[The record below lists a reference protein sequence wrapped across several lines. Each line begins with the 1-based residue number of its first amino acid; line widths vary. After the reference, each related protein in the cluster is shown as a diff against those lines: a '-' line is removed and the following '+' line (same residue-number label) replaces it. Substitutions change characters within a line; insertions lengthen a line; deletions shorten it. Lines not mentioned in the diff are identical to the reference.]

1 MKNYRI
7 LNTKSAVLDKYQ
19 LEKYL
24 EKLASDHVLKEK
36 SDRNTYPIPRM
47 QENFAIITEVYNLL
61 NEHIKLKIPIHPAG
75 EWLLDNYYVIE
86 ETVKS
91 IEKELTLK
99 KYTNFL
105 GIANGV
111 NYGFAR
117 IYVLATEI
125 VSYTDSNITRDLL
138 TELLKSYQEKKKLN
152 MEEIWNIGIF
162 LQIALV
168 ENIRNICER
177 IYSAEL
183 QKYKVES
190 IIERLVEN
198 KQKEELRFNKLSE
211 YKTKVKEYGEMKYPF
226 IEYMSYKL
234 KSYGK
239 KAYPFLSI
247 LEEQVSKMGIEV
259 SEVIK
264 KEHFDVAVK
273 KVSMGNSITSI
284 KAIQRINFIDIFEE
298 INQVD
303 EILKQDPANVYD
315 KMDYKTK
322 IYYRNAIKEL
332 SKKTKISE
340 IYIAKKCLELA
351 QGKEEKKAHIGYYL
365 IDKGN
370 TELLEALQGKRVK
383 RCSNNK
389 KISIYIIT
397 KIIVSLVIAILLG
410 SYIYRQTNTL
420 WSFILTILLTYIPIE
435 TIFIQIVQYISN
447 KLVKPKLIPKLDFQN
462 GIPKESATFVVIPTI
477 ITKKEKI
484 DEMMKKLE
492 VYYIAN
498 KSENLYFALL
508 GDVSASSKEEEDF
521 DEEISSYGLEV
532 VKKLNGKYSND
543 RATTEIYSN
552 NEFTAKSSQSSFDN
566 KQINKKNNSYEVDNQ
581 LNKKNL
587 NFPKFHFLYRKR
599 IWNEKEE
606 CYLGWERKR
615 GLLNQFNEYI
625 LKNSKDEFRVNT
637 IDLDKI
643 PKIKYVIT
651 LDADTELVLN
661 TGLELV
667 GAMSH
672 ILNKPEIVD
681 GAVRNGYGIIQPR
694 VGIGLVSAS
703 KSNFT
708 KIYSS
713 SPGTDSYTNA
723 ISDVYQDNFEEG
735 IYTGKGIY
743 DLEVFSEVLK
753 NEIPDNTVLSH
764 DLLEGSYLKCG
775 LASDIML
782 MDGFPTSYMAYKT
795 RTSRWTRGDWQ
806 ILGWLFG
813 KIKDKNGSKKKNPLN
828 LVSKYKIINNLV
840 KSTFEIFALF
850 AIIFL
855 LVLDYSKN
863 ISIWPVMTTIIASVL
878 IASII
883 ELVNKIVY
891 KKDGEVYQRTF
902 YKSISGTKA
911 SIIRGVLELGLIPDK
926 AYTSLKAISKTLY
939 RMYRTKKHLLEWT
952 TAEEAEKNSK
962 TDLISYNKNMW
973 FSLACG
979 IGLIVFTIFIF
990 GKGAGSLTGPPQEVI
1005 RLFFENGSIL
1015 LLSLGILWAITPS
1028 VMNFISKKQTEEM
1041 AIDYLTKEEKN
1052 YLLEVGRRTWSY
1064 FKENITEKS
1073 NYLPPDNYQEERKEQ
1088 VVYRTSPTNIG
1099 LGLLAVTASYDMGYE
1114 SLEDTLNLLSK
1125 MLDTISKMQKWN
1137 GHLYN
1142 WYDIKTLN
1150 PLTPKYVSTVD
1161 SGNFIGYLYTLK
1173 QFLEDTKN
1181 KISNADLQFLREKT
1195 KLNLYSV
1202 QESKI
1207 TTMLDIIDNLITNTD
1222 FSHLY
1227 CKESRIFSIGFNVE
1241 EGALTQSYY
1250 DLLASEARQASLI
1263 AIAKKDVSPKH
1274 WYTLSRTL
1282 TTLNRYKGLIS
1293 WSGTMFEYLMPNINI
1308 PKYPGSIIS
1317 ESSEFAIMSQQE
1329 YTKELNIPWGISEAA
1344 FNLRDLNN
1352 NYQYKAFGIPWLGL
1366 KRGLADEMVVSS
1378 YGTIMAINDAP
1389 VDTIENIKR
1398 LEKEGMYGKYGF
1410 YESIDYTLS
1419 RLRKGEKSAVIKT
1432 YMAHHQ
1438 GLILLSLDNLFNRNI
1453 LQKRFMDNPEIEAV
1467 EILLEERMPENV
1479 IITKEQKEK
1488 VEKVK
1493 NIDYETYAVRE
1504 FNKPFDKLKNINLI
1518 SSEDYSILMNQKG
1531 NGYSKY
1537 KDIVVNR
1544 FKKTDDVEQG
1554 IFFFFKNI
1562 KTKRIWTS
1570 GQMNYLA
1577 PADKYTVCFSPE
1589 MIKFIR
1595 QDGGIETITKVF
1607 IVPNSPVEIRRIEL
1621 KNLGNIEETIEVSSF
1636 LEPILSSLEQDYS
1649 HKAFNN
1655 LFLTFEFLGDTGTI
1669 LVKRKQR
1676 DNKKDDVYL
1685 AVNLYTA
1692 SDTVGELEY
1701 ELDKEK
1707 FVGRQN
1713 VELPLAIKES
1723 IPLGSKPKISL
1734 DPIIAMRR
1742 TINIKPSEKVI
1753 FNYVMAVSYNREE
1766 AIKLVLENLN
1776 DEKIIQNM
1784 NLAKAKTEA
1793 ESMYLGVR
1801 AKEIEVYQKMLKYL
1815 MYQNPL
1821 KLLMYKEK
1829 IPEEAP
1835 TAELWK
1841 YGISGDLPI
1850 LLIKI
1855 KDITDMEVVRE
1866 AIKAFEYFKVK
1877 NVKIDLVILNDEK
1890 KTYENYLQ
1898 EEIQNAILDRNLGYM
1913 QNISGGIYIIQGN
1926 IDKKSRRILEYRA
1939 NLLINA
1945 GLGSIARQLKD
1956 FEEEYLDNLK
1966 EIPSDTISINFEEEK
1981 QRTPLNANELKY
1993 CNEYGG
1999 FSKDGTEYHIR
2010 VNKEEK
2016 LPTVWSNIM
2025 ANENFGT
2032 VVTEGMGGY
2041 TWYKNS
2047 RLRKTYSLE

>member
-1 MKNYRI
+1 MKNYRV
-7 LNTKSAVLDKYQ
+7 LNTKSVVLDKEQ

-24 EKLASDHVLKEK
+24 EMLASDHVLKEK

-105 GIANGV
+105 GIANGI

-162 LQIALV
+162 LQIALI

-198 KQKEELRFNKLSE
+198 KQKEELRFNKLGE

-226 IEYMSYKL
+226 IEYMSFRL

-239 KAYPFLSI
+239 KAYPFLNI
-247 LEEQVSKMGIEV
+247 LEEQVNKMGIEV

-264 KEHFDVAVK
+264 KEHFDIAVK

-351 QGKEEKKAHIGYYL
+351 QGKDGKKAHIGYYL

-370 TELLEALQGKRVK
+370 TELLELLQGKRVK

-397 KIIVSLVIAILLG
+397 KIIVSLVIAILFGL
-410 SYIYRQTNTL
+410 YIYRQTNTL

-447 KLVKPKLIPKLDFQN
+447 KLVKPKLVPKLDFQN

-521 DEEISSYGLEV
+521 DEEISNYGLEHA
-532 VKKLNGKYSND
+532 KKLNEKYPS
-543 RATTEIYSN
+543 TE
-552 NEFTAKSSQSSFDN
+552 
-566 KQINKKNNSYEVDNQ
+566 
-581 LNKKNL
+581 
-587 NFPKFHFLYRKR
+587 FPKFHFLYRKR

-661 TGLELV
+661 TALELV

-840 KSTFEIFALF
+840 KSTFEIFALL

-863 ISIWPVMTTIIASVL
+863 ISIWPVMTTIVVSIL

-902 YKSISGTKA
+902 YKTISGTKA

-926 AYTSLKAISKTLY
+926 AYTSLKAIAKTLY
-939 RMYRTKKHLLEWT
+939 RMYRSKKHLLEWT

-962 TDLISYNKNMW
+962 TDLISYNKSMW
-973 FSLACG
+973 FNLVCG
-979 IGLIVFTIFIF
+979 IGLIVFTII
-990 GKGAGSLTGPPQEVI
+990 K
-1005 RLFFENGSIL
+1005 LFFKNGSIL
-1015 LLSLGILWAITPS
+1015 LLGLGILWVITPS
-1028 VMNFISKKQTEEM
+1028 VMKIISKKQTEEM
-1041 AIDYLTKEEKN
+1041 AIDYLTKEEKE
-1052 YLLEVGRRTWSY
+1052 YLLDVGRKTWSY

-1073 NYLPPDNYQEERKEQ
+1073 NYLPPDNYQEDRKEQ

-1173 QFLEDTKN
+1173 QFLEDIINNIKVNRHIKN
-1181 KISNADLQFLREKT
+1181 NSVKSIKLDQNVNEEKISQ
-1195 KLNLYSV
+1195 
-1202 QESKI
+1202 I

-1241 EGALTQSYY
+1241 EGALTKSYY

-1263 AIAKKDVSPKH
+1263 AIAKKDVSLKH

-1329 YTKELNIPWGISEAA
+1329 YAKELNIPWGISEAA

-1410 YESIDYTLS
+1410 YESIDYTLN
-1419 RLRKGEKSAVIKT
+1419 RLRKGEKSAVVKT

-1438 GLILLSLDNLFNRNI
+1438 GLILLSLDNLFNKNI
-1453 LQKRFMDNPEIEAV
+1453 LQTRFMNNPEIEAV

-1518 SSEDYSILMNQKG
+1518 SSEDYSILMDQKG

-1589 MIKFIR
+1589 TTKFIR

-1655 LFLTFEFLGDTGTI
+1655 LFLTFEFLEDTGTI
-1669 LVKRKQR
+1669 LVKRKKR

-1776 DEKIIQNM
+1776 DEKIIQNI

-1855 KDITDMEVVRE
+1855 KDITDIGIVRE
-1866 AIKAFEYFKVK
+1866 ALKAFEYFKVK

-1945 GLGSIARQLKD
+1945 GLGSIGRQLKD

-1966 EIPSDTISINFEEEK
+1966 EIPSDTASRNFEEEK
-1981 QRTPLNANELKY
+1981 QRTPLDANELKY

-2041 TWYKNS
+2041 VWYKNS
-2047 RLRKTYSLE
+2047 RLRKTYCLEQ

>member
-1 MKNYRI
+1 MKNYRV
-7 LNTKSAVLDKYQ
+7 LNTKSVVLDKEQ

-24 EKLASDHVLKEK
+24 EMLASDHVLKEK

-105 GIANGV
+105 GIANGI

-162 LQIALV
+162 LQIALI

-198 KQKEELRFNKLSE
+198 KQKEELRFNKLGE

-226 IEYMSYKL
+226 IEYMSFRL

-239 KAYPFLSI
+239 KAYPFLNI
-247 LEEQVSKMGIEV
+247 LEEQVNKMGIEV

-264 KEHFDVAVK
+264 KEHFDIAVK

-351 QGKEEKKAHIGYYL
+351 QGKDGKKAHIGYYL

-370 TELLEALQGKRVK
+370 TELLELLQGKRVK

-397 KIIVSLVIAILLG
+397 KIIVSLVIAILFGL
-410 SYIYRQTNTL
+410 YIYRQTNTL

-447 KLVKPKLIPKLDFQN
+447 KLVKPKLVPKLDFQN

-521 DEEISSYGLEV
+521 DEEISNYGLEHA
-532 VKKLNGKYSND
+532 KKLNEKYPS
-543 RATTEIYSN
+543 TE
-552 NEFTAKSSQSSFDN
+552 
-566 KQINKKNNSYEVDNQ
+566 
-581 LNKKNL
+581 
-587 NFPKFHFLYRKR
+587 FPKFHFLYRKR

-661 TGLELV
+661 TALELV

-840 KSTFEIFALF
+840 KSTFEIFALL

-863 ISIWPVMTTIIASVL
+863 ISIWPVMTTIVVSIL

-902 YKSISGTKA
+902 YKTISGTKA

-926 AYTSLKAISKTLY
+926 AYTSLKAIAKTLY
-939 RMYRTKKHLLEWT
+939 RMYRSKKHLLEWT

-962 TDLISYNKNMW
+962 TDLISYNKSMW
-973 FSLACG
+973 FNLVCG
-979 IGLIVFTIFIF
+979 IGLIVFTII
-990 GKGAGSLTGPPQEVI
+990 K
-1005 RLFFENGSIL
+1005 LFFKNGSIL
-1015 LLSLGILWAITPS
+1015 LLGLGILWVITPS
-1028 VMNFISKKQTEEM
+1028 VMNIISKKQTEEM
-1041 AIDYLTKEEKN
+1041 AIDYLTKEEKE
-1052 YLLEVGRRTWSY
+1052 YLLDVGRKTWSY

-1073 NYLPPDNYQEERKEQ
+1073 NYLPPDNYQEDRKEQ

-1173 QFLEDTKN
+1173 QFLEDIINNIKVNRHIKN
-1181 KISNADLQFLREKT
+1181 NSVKSIKLDQNVNEEKISQ
-1195 KLNLYSV
+1195 
-1202 QESKI
+1202 I

-1227 CKESRIFSIGFNVE
+1227 CKESRIFSIGLNVE
-1241 EGALTQSYY
+1241 EGALTKSYY

-1263 AIAKKDVSPKH
+1263 AIAKKDVSLKH

-1329 YTKELNIPWGISEAA
+1329 YAKELNIPWGISEAA

-1410 YESIDYTLS
+1410 YESIDYTLN
-1419 RLRKGEKSAVIKT
+1419 RLRKGEKSAVVKT

-1438 GLILLSLDNLFNRNI
+1438 GLILLSLDNLFNKNI
-1453 LQKRFMDNPEIEAV
+1453 LQTRFMNNPEIEAV

-1518 SSEDYSILMNQKG
+1518 SSEDYSILMDQKG

-1589 MIKFIR
+1589 TTKFIR

-1655 LFLTFEFLGDTGTI
+1655 LFLTFEFLEDTGTI
-1669 LVKRKQR
+1669 LVKRKKR

-1776 DEKIIQNM
+1776 DEKIIQNI

-1855 KDITDMEVVRE
+1855 KDITDIGIVRE
-1866 AIKAFEYFKVK
+1866 ALKAFEYFKVK

-1945 GLGSIARQLKD
+1945 GLGSIGRQLKD

-1966 EIPSDTISINFEEEK
+1966 EIPSDTASRNFEEEK
-1981 QRTPLNANELKY
+1981 QRAPLDANELKY

-2010 VNKEEK
+2010 VNKEER

>member
-1 MKNYRI
+1 MKNYRV
-7 LNTKSAVLDKYQ
+7 LNTKSVVLDKEQ

-24 EKLASDHVLKEK
+24 EMLASDHVLKEK

-105 GIANGV
+105 GIANGI

-162 LQIALV
+162 LQIALI

-198 KQKEELRFNKLSE
+198 KQKEELRFNKLGE

-226 IEYMSYKL
+226 IEYMSFRL

-239 KAYPFLSI
+239 KAYPFLNI
-247 LEEQVSKMGIEV
+247 LEEQVNKMGIEV

-264 KEHFDVAVK
+264 KEHFDIAVK

-322 IYYRNAIKEL
+322 IYYRNTIKEL

-351 QGKEEKKAHIGYYL
+351 QGKDGKKAHIGYYL

-370 TELLEALQGKRVK
+370 TELLELLQGKRVK
-383 RCSNNK
+383 RCTNNK

-410 SYIYRQTNTL
+410 LYIYRQTNTL

-447 KLVKPKLIPKLDFQN
+447 KLVKPKLVPKLDFQN

-521 DEEISSYGLEV
+521 DEEISNYGLEHA
-532 VKKLNGKYSND
+532 KKLNEKYPS
-543 RATTEIYSN
+543 TE
-552 NEFTAKSSQSSFDN
+552 
-566 KQINKKNNSYEVDNQ
+566 
-581 LNKKNL
+581 
-587 NFPKFHFLYRKR
+587 FPKFHFLYRKR

-661 TGLELV
+661 TALELV

-840 KSTFEIFALF
+840 KSTFEIFALL

-863 ISIWPVMTTIIASVL
+863 ISIWPVMTTIVVSIL

-902 YKSISGTKA
+902 YKTISGTKA

-926 AYTSLKAISKTLY
+926 AYTSLKAIAKTLY
-939 RMYRTKKHLLEWT
+939 RMYRSKKHLLEWT

-962 TDLISYNKNMW
+962 TDLISYNKSMW
-973 FSLACG
+973 FNLVCG
-979 IGLIVFTIFIF
+979 IGLIVFTII
-990 GKGAGSLTGPPQEVI
+990 K
-1005 RLFFENGSIL
+1005 LFFKNGSIL
-1015 LLSLGILWAITPS
+1015 LLGLGILWVITPS
-1028 VMNFISKKQTEEM
+1028 VMKIISKKQTEEM
-1041 AIDYLTKEEKN
+1041 AIDYLTKEEKE
-1052 YLLEVGRRTWSY
+1052 YLLDVGRKTWSY

-1073 NYLPPDNYQEERKEQ
+1073 NYLPPDNYQEDRKEQ

-1173 QFLEDTKN
+1173 QFLEDIINNIKVNRHIKN
-1181 KISNADLQFLREKT
+1181 NSVKSIKLDQNVNEEKISQ
-1195 KLNLYSV
+1195 
-1202 QESKI
+1202 I

-1241 EGALTQSYY
+1241 EGALTKSYY

-1263 AIAKKDVSPKH
+1263 AIAKKDVSLKH

-1329 YTKELNIPWGISEAA
+1329 YAKELNIPWGISEAA

-1410 YESIDYTLS
+1410 YESIDYTLN
-1419 RLRKGEKSAVIKT
+1419 RLRKGEKSAVVKT

-1438 GLILLSLDNLFNRNI
+1438 GLILLSLDNLFNKNI
-1453 LQKRFMDNPEIEAV
+1453 LQTRFMNNPEIEAV

-1518 SSEDYSILMNQKG
+1518 SSEDYSILMDQKG

-1589 MIKFIR
+1589 TTKFIR

-1655 LFLTFEFLGDTGTI
+1655 LFLTFEFLEDTGTI
-1669 LVKRKQR
+1669 LVKRKKR

-1692 SDTVGELEY
+1692 SDTAGELEY

-1776 DEKIIQNM
+1776 DEKIIQNI

-1855 KDITDMEVVRE
+1855 KDITDIGIVRE
-1866 AIKAFEYFKVK
+1866 ALKAFEYFKVK

-1945 GLGSIARQLKD
+1945 GLGSIGRQLKD

-1966 EIPSDTISINFEEEK
+1966 EIPSDTASRNFEEEK
-1981 QRTPLNANELKY
+1981 QRTPLDANELKY

-2041 TWYKNS
+2041 VWYKNS
-2047 RLRKTYSLE
+2047 RLRKTYCLEQ

>member
-1 MKNYRI
+1 
-7 LNTKSAVLDKYQ
+7 
-19 LEKYL
+19 
-24 EKLASDHVLKEK
+24 
-36 SDRNTYPIPRM
+36 
-47 QENFAIITEVYNLL
+47 
-61 NEHIKLKIPIHPAG
+61 
-75 EWLLDNYYVIE
+75 
-86 ETVKS
+86 
-91 IEKELTLK
+91 
-99 KYTNFL
+99 
-105 GIANGV
+105 
-111 NYGFAR
+111 
-117 IYVLATEI
+117 
-125 VSYTDSNITRDLL
+125 
-138 TELLKSYQEKKKLN
+138 
-152 MEEIWNIGIF
+152 
-162 LQIALV
+162 
-168 ENIRNICER
+168 
-177 IYSAEL
+177 
-183 QKYKVES
+183 
-190 IIERLVEN
+190 
-198 KQKEELRFNKLSE
+198 
-211 YKTKVKEYGEMKYPF
+211 
-226 IEYMSYKL
+226 
-234 KSYGK
+234 
-239 KAYPFLSI
+239 
-247 LEEQVSKMGIEV
+247 
-259 SEVIK
+259 
-264 KEHFDVAVK
+264 
-273 KVSMGNSITSI
+273 MGNSITSI

-351 QGKEEKKAHIGYYL
+351 QGKDGKKAHIGYYL

-370 TELLEALQGKRVK
+370 TELLELLQGKRVK

-397 KIIVSLVIAILLG
+397 KIIVSLVIAILFGL
-410 SYIYRQTNTL
+410 YIYRQTNTL

-447 KLVKPKLIPKLDFQN
+447 KLVKPKLVPKLDFQN

-521 DEEISSYGLEV
+521 DEEISNYGLEQA
-532 VKKLNGKYSND
+532 KRLNEKYPS
-543 RATTEIYSN
+543 TE
-552 NEFTAKSSQSSFDN
+552 
-566 KQINKKNNSYEVDNQ
+566 
-581 LNKKNL
+581 
-587 NFPKFHFLYRKR
+587 FPKFHFLYRKR

-840 KSTFEIFALF
+840 KSTFEIFALL

-863 ISIWPVMTTIIASVL
+863 ISIWPVMTTIVVSIL

-902 YKSISGTKA
+902 YKTISGTKA

-926 AYTSLKAISKTLY
+926 AYTSLKAIAKTLY
-939 RMYRTKKHLLEWT
+939 RMYRSKKHLLEWT

-962 TDLISYNKNMW
+962 TDLISYNKSMW
-973 FSLACG
+973 FNLVCG
-979 IGLIVFTIFIF
+979 IGLIVFTII
-990 GKGAGSLTGPPQEVI
+990 K
-1005 RLFFENGSIL
+1005 LFFKNGSIL
-1015 LLSLGILWAITPS
+1015 LLGLGILWVITPS
-1028 VMNFISKKQTEEM
+1028 VMKIISKKQTEEM
-1041 AIDYLTKEEKN
+1041 AIDYLTKEEKE
-1052 YLLEVGRRTWSY
+1052 YLLDVGRKTWSY

-1073 NYLPPDNYQEERKEQ
+1073 NYLPPDNYQEDRKEQ

-1173 QFLEDTKN
+1173 QFLEDIINNIKVNRHIKN
-1181 KISNADLQFLREKT
+1181 NSVKSIKLDQNVNEEKISQ
-1195 KLNLYSV
+1195 
-1202 QESKI
+1202 I

-1227 CKESRIFSIGFNVE
+1227 CKESRIFSIGLNVE
-1241 EGALTQSYY
+1241 EGALTKSYY

-1263 AIAKKDVSPKH
+1263 AIAKKDVSLKH

-1329 YTKELNIPWGISEAA
+1329 YAKELNIPWGISEAA

-1410 YESIDYTLS
+1410 YESIDYTLN
-1419 RLRKGEKSAVIKT
+1419 RLRKGEKSAVVKT

-1438 GLILLSLDNLFNRNI
+1438 GLILLSLDNLFNKNI
-1453 LQKRFMDNPEIEAV
+1453 LQTRFMNNPEIEAV

-1518 SSEDYSILMNQKG
+1518 SSEDYSILMDQKG

-1589 MIKFIR
+1589 TTKFIR

-1655 LFLTFEFLGDTGTI
+1655 LFLTFEFLEDTGTI
-1669 LVKRKQR
+1669 LVKRKKR

-1776 DEKIIQNM
+1776 DEKIIQNI

-1855 KDITDMEVVRE
+1855 KDITDIGIVRE
-1866 AIKAFEYFKVK
+1866 ALKAFEYFKVK

-1945 GLGSIARQLKD
+1945 GLGSIGRQLKD

-1966 EIPSDTISINFEEEK
+1966 EIPSDTASRNFEEEK
-1981 QRTPLNANELKY
+1981 QRAPLDANELKY

-2010 VNKEEK
+2010 VNKEER

-2047 RLRKTYSLE
+2047 RLRKTYCLEQ

>member
-1 MKNYRI
+1 M
-7 LNTKSAVLDKYQ
+7 
-19 LEKYL
+19 
-24 EKLASDHVLKEK
+24 LASDHVLKEK

-105 GIANGV
+105 GIANGI

-162 LQIALV
+162 LQIALI

-198 KQKEELRFNKLSE
+198 KQKEELRFNKLGE

-226 IEYMSYKL
+226 IEYMSFRL

-239 KAYPFLSI
+239 KAYPFLNI
-247 LEEQVSKMGIEV
+247 LEEQVNKMGIEV

-264 KEHFDVAVK
+264 KEHFDIAVK

-322 IYYRNAIKEL
+322 IYYRNTIKEL

-351 QGKEEKKAHIGYYL
+351 QGKDGKKAHIGYYL

-370 TELLEALQGKRVK
+370 TELLELLQGKRVK
-383 RCSNNK
+383 RCTNNK

-410 SYIYRQTNTL
+410 LYIYRQTNTL

-447 KLVKPKLIPKLDFQN
+447 KLVKPKLVPKLDFQN

-521 DEEISSYGLEV
+521 DEEISNYGLEHA
-532 VKKLNGKYSND
+532 KKLNEKYPS
-543 RATTEIYSN
+543 TE
-552 NEFTAKSSQSSFDN
+552 
-566 KQINKKNNSYEVDNQ
+566 
-581 LNKKNL
+581 
-587 NFPKFHFLYRKR
+587 FPKFHFLYRKR

-661 TGLELV
+661 TALELV

-840 KSTFEIFALF
+840 KSTFEIFALL

-863 ISIWPVMTTIIASVL
+863 ISIWPVMTTIVVSIL

-902 YKSISGTKA
+902 YKTISGTKA

-926 AYTSLKAISKTLY
+926 AYTSLKAIAKTLY
-939 RMYRTKKHLLEWT
+939 RMYRSKKHLLEWT

-962 TDLISYNKNMW
+962 TDLISYNKSMW
-973 FSLACG
+973 FNLVCG
-979 IGLIVFTIFIF
+979 IGLIVFTII
-990 GKGAGSLTGPPQEVI
+990 K
-1005 RLFFENGSIL
+1005 LFFKNGSIL
-1015 LLSLGILWAITPS
+1015 LLGLGILWVITPS
-1028 VMNFISKKQTEEM
+1028 VMKIISKKQTEEM
-1041 AIDYLTKEEKN
+1041 AIDYLTKEEKE
-1052 YLLEVGRRTWSY
+1052 YLLDVGRKTWSY

-1073 NYLPPDNYQEERKEQ
+1073 NYLPPDNYQEDRKEQ

-1173 QFLEDTKN
+1173 QFLEDIINNIKVNRHIKN
-1181 KISNADLQFLREKT
+1181 NSVKSIKLDQNVNEEKISQ
-1195 KLNLYSV
+1195 
-1202 QESKI
+1202 I

-1241 EGALTQSYY
+1241 EGALTKSYY

-1263 AIAKKDVSPKH
+1263 AIAKKDVSLKH

-1329 YTKELNIPWGISEAA
+1329 YAKELNIPWGISEAA

-1410 YESIDYTLS
+1410 YESIDYTLN
-1419 RLRKGEKSAVIKT
+1419 RLRKGEKSAVVKT

-1438 GLILLSLDNLFNRNI
+1438 GLILLSLDNLFNKNI
-1453 LQKRFMDNPEIEAV
+1453 LQTRFMNNPEIEAV

-1518 SSEDYSILMNQKG
+1518 SSEDYSILMDQKG

-1589 MIKFIR
+1589 TTKFIR

-1655 LFLTFEFLGDTGTI
+1655 LFLTFEFLEDTGTI
-1669 LVKRKQR
+1669 LVKRKKR

-1776 DEKIIQNM
+1776 DEKIIQNI

-1855 KDITDMEVVRE
+1855 KDITDIGIVRE
-1866 AIKAFEYFKVK
+1866 ALKAFEYFKVK

-1945 GLGSIARQLKD
+1945 GLGSIGRQLKD

-1966 EIPSDTISINFEEEK
+1966 EIPSDTASRNFEEEK
-1981 QRTPLNANELKY
+1981 QRTPLDANELKY

-2041 TWYKNS
+2041 VWYKNS
-2047 RLRKTYSLE
+2047 RLRKTYCLEQ

>member
-1 MKNYRI
+1 MKNYRV
-7 LNTKSAVLDKYQ
+7 LNTKSVVLDKEQ

-24 EKLASDHVLKEK
+24 EMLASDHVLKEK

-105 GIANGV
+105 GIANGI

-162 LQIALV
+162 LQIALI

-198 KQKEELRFNKLSE
+198 KQKEELRFNKLGE

-226 IEYMSYKL
+226 IEYMSFRL

-239 KAYPFLSI
+239 KAYPFLNI
-247 LEEQVSKMGIEV
+247 LEEQVNKMGIEV

-264 KEHFDVAVK
+264 KEHFDIAVK

-351 QGKEEKKAHIGYYL
+351 QGKDGKKAHIGYYL

-370 TELLEALQGKRVK
+370 TELLELLQGKRVK

-397 KIIVSLVIAILLG
+397 KIIVSLVIAILFGL
-410 SYIYRQTNTL
+410 YIYRQTNTL

-447 KLVKPKLIPKLDFQN
+447 KLVKPKLVPKLDFQN

-521 DEEISSYGLEV
+521 DEEISNYGLEHA
-532 VKKLNGKYSND
+532 KKLNEKYPS
-543 RATTEIYSN
+543 TE
-552 NEFTAKSSQSSFDN
+552 
-566 KQINKKNNSYEVDNQ
+566 
-581 LNKKNL
+581 
-587 NFPKFHFLYRKR
+587 FPKFHFLYRKR

-661 TGLELV
+661 TALELV

-840 KSTFEIFALF
+840 KSTFEIFALL

-863 ISIWPVMTTIIASVL
+863 ISIWPVMTTIVVSIL

-902 YKSISGTKA
+902 YKTISGTKA

-926 AYTSLKAISKTLY
+926 AYTSLKAIAKTLY
-939 RMYRTKKHLLEWT
+939 RMYRSKKHLLEWT

-962 TDLISYNKNMW
+962 TDLISYNKSMW
-973 FSLACG
+973 FNLVCG
-979 IGLIVFTIFIF
+979 IGLIVFTII
-990 GKGAGSLTGPPQEVI
+990 K
-1005 RLFFENGSIL
+1005 LFFKNGSIL
-1015 LLSLGILWAITPS
+1015 LLGLGILWVITPS
-1028 VMNFISKKQTEEM
+1028 VMKIISKKQTEEM
-1041 AIDYLTKEEKN
+1041 AIDYLTKEEKE
-1052 YLLEVGRRTWSY
+1052 YLLDVGRKTWSY

-1073 NYLPPDNYQEERKEQ
+1073 NYLPPDNYQEDRKEQ

-1173 QFLEDTKN
+1173 QFLEDIINNIKVNRHIKN
-1181 KISNADLQFLREKT
+1181 NSVKSIKLDQNVNEEKISQ
-1195 KLNLYSV
+1195 
-1202 QESKI
+1202 I

-1241 EGALTQSYY
+1241 EGALTKSYY

-1263 AIAKKDVSPKH
+1263 AIAKKDVSLKH

-1329 YTKELNIPWGISEAA
+1329 YAKELNIPWGISEAA

-1410 YESIDYTLS
+1410 YESIDYTLN
-1419 RLRKGEKSAVIKT
+1419 RLRKGEKSAVVKT

-1438 GLILLSLDNLFNRNI
+1438 GLILLSLDNLFNKNI
-1453 LQKRFMDNPEIEAV
+1453 LQTRFMNNPEIEAV

-1518 SSEDYSILMNQKG
+1518 SSEDYSILMDQKG

-1589 MIKFIR
+1589 TTKFIR

-1655 LFLTFEFLGDTGTI
+1655 LFLTFEFLEDTGTI
-1669 LVKRKQR
+1669 LVKRKKR

-1776 DEKIIQNM
+1776 DEKIIQNI

-1855 KDITDMEVVRE
+1855 KDITDIGIVRE
-1866 AIKAFEYFKVK
+1866 ALKAFEYFKVK

-1945 GLGSIARQLKD
+1945 GLGSIGRQLKD

-1966 EIPSDTISINFEEEK
+1966 EIPSDTASRNFEEEK
-1981 QRTPLNANELKY
+1981 QRAPLDANELKY

-2010 VNKEEK
+2010 VNKEER

-2047 RLRKTYSLE
+2047 RLRKTYCLEQ

>member
-1 MKNYRI
+1 MKNYKI
-7 LNTKSAVLDKYQ
+7 LNTKSVVLDKYQ
-19 LEKYL
+19 LGKYL

-36 SDRNTYPIPRM
+36 SDKNTYPIPRM
-47 QENFAIITEVYNLL
+47 QENFEIITTVYNLL

-75 EWLLDNYYVIE
+75 EWLLDNFYVIE

-162 LQIALV
+162 LQIALI

-198 KQKEELRFNKLSE
+198 KQKEELKFNKLGD
-211 YKTKVKEYGEMKYPF
+211 YKAKVKEYGEMKYPF

-239 KAYPFLSI
+239 KAYPFLNI
-247 LEEQVSKMGIEV
+247 LEEQVSKMGIDV

-351 QGKEEKKAHIGYYL
+351 QGKEGKRAHIGYYL

-370 TELLEALQGKRVK
+370 TELLEVLQGRKVK

-389 KISIYIIT
+389 KISVYIVT
-397 KIIVSLVIAILLG
+397 KIIVSLVISILLG
-410 SYIYRQTNTL
+410 LYIYRQTHTF
-420 WSFILTILLTYIPIE
+420 WSFILTVFLTYIPIE

-447 KLVKPKLIPKLDFQN
+447 KIVKPKLIPKLDFQN
-462 GIPKESATFVVIPTI
+462 GIPKESATFVIIPTI
-477 ITKKEKI
+477 ITNKEKI

-521 DEEISSYGLEV
+521 DEEIASYGIEIT
-532 VKKLNGKYSND
+532 KKLNEKYPSTD
-543 RATTEIYSN
+543 
-552 NEFTAKSSQSSFDN
+552 
-566 KQINKKNNSYEVDNQ
+566 
-581 LNKKNL
+581 
-587 NFPKFHFLYRKR
+587 FPKFHFLYRKR
-599 IWNEKEE
+599 VWNEKEE

-672 ILNKPEIVD
+672 ILNKPEIEN

-713 SPGTDSYTNA
+713 LPGTDSYTNA

-743 DLEVFSEVLK
+743 DLEVFSKVLK

-962 TDLISYNKNMW
+962 TDLASYNKNMW

-990 GKGAGSLTGPPQEVI
+990 GKGAGSLTGSSQEVI

-1015 LLSLGILWAITPS
+1015 LLSLGILWIITPS

-1041 AIDYLTKEEKN
+1041 AIDYLTKEEKD

-1073 NYLPPDNYQEERKEQ
+1073 NYLPPDNYQEDRKEQ

-1099 LGLLAVTASYDMGYE
+1099 LGLLAVTASYDVGYE

-1125 MLDTISKMQKWN
+1125 MLDTISKIQKWN

-1181 KISNADLQFLREKT
+1181 KISNADLQFLSEKT

-1222 FSHLY
+1222 FIHLY

-1329 YTKELNIPWGISEAA
+1329 YAKELNIPWGISEAA

-1419 RLRKGEKSAVIKT
+1419 RLRKGDKSAVIKT

-1438 GLILLSLDNLFNRNI
+1438 GLILLSLDNLFNKNI
-1453 LQKRFMDNPEIEAV
+1453 LQTRFMNNPEIGAV

-1518 SSEDYSILMNQKG
+1518 SSEDYSILMDQKG

-1589 MIKFIR
+1589 MTKIIR
-1595 QDGGIETITKVF
+1595 QDGGIETVTKVF

-1621 KNLGNIEETIEVSSF
+1621 KNLGNIEETIEVNSF

-1655 LFLTFEFLGDTGTI
+1655 LFLTFEFLEDTGTI

-1753 FNYVMAVSYNREE
+1753 FNYVMAVSNSRED
-1766 AIKLVLENLN
+1766 AIKLVQENLN
-1776 DEKIIQNM
+1776 DEKIIQNT

-1855 KDITDMEVVRE
+1855 KDITDIGVVRE
-1866 AIKAFEYFKVK
+1866 ALKAFEYFKVK

-1945 GLGSIARQLKD
+1945 GLGSIGRQLKD

-1966 EIPSDTISINFEEEK
+1966 EIPSDTASRNFEEEK
-1981 QRTPLNANELKY
+1981 QRAPLDANELKY

-2010 VNKEEK
+2010 VNKEER

-2047 RLRKTYSLE
+2047 RLRKTYCLEQ

>member
-1 MKNYRI
+1 MKNYRV
-7 LNTKSAVLDKYQ
+7 LNTKSVVLDKEQ

-24 EKLASDHVLKEK
+24 EMLASDHVLKEK

-105 GIANGV
+105 GIANGI

-162 LQIALV
+162 LQIALI

-198 KQKEELRFNKLSE
+198 KQKEELRFNKLGE

-226 IEYMSYKL
+226 IEYMSFRL

-239 KAYPFLSI
+239 KAYPFLNI
-247 LEEQVSKMGIEV
+247 LEEQVNKMGIEV

-264 KEHFDVAVK
+264 KEHFDIAVK

-351 QGKEEKKAHIGYYL
+351 QGKDGKKAHIGYYL

-370 TELLEALQGKRVK
+370 TELLELLQGKRVK

-397 KIIVSLVIAILLG
+397 KIIVSLVIAILFGL
-410 SYIYRQTNTL
+410 YIYRQTNTL

-447 KLVKPKLIPKLDFQN
+447 KLVKPKLVPKLDFQN

-521 DEEISSYGLEV
+521 DEEISNYGLEHA
-532 VKKLNGKYSND
+532 KKLNEKYPS
-543 RATTEIYSN
+543 TE
-552 NEFTAKSSQSSFDN
+552 
-566 KQINKKNNSYEVDNQ
+566 
-581 LNKKNL
+581 
-587 NFPKFHFLYRKR
+587 FPKFHFLYRKR

-661 TGLELV
+661 TALELV

-840 KSTFEIFALF
+840 KSTFEIFALL

-863 ISIWPVMTTIIASVL
+863 ISIWPVMTTIVVSIL

-902 YKSISGTKA
+902 YKTISGTKA

-926 AYTSLKAISKTLY
+926 AYTSLKAIAKTLY
-939 RMYRTKKHLLEWT
+939 RMYRSKKHLLEWT

-962 TDLISYNKNMW
+962 TDLISYNKSMW
-973 FSLACG
+973 FNLVCG
-979 IGLIVFTIFIF
+979 IGLIVFTII
-990 GKGAGSLTGPPQEVI
+990 K
-1005 RLFFENGSIL
+1005 LFFKNGSIL
-1015 LLSLGILWAITPS
+1015 LLGLGILWVITPS
-1028 VMNFISKKQTEEM
+1028 VMNIISKKQTEEM
-1041 AIDYLTKEEKN
+1041 AIDYLTKEEKE
-1052 YLLEVGRRTWSY
+1052 YLLDVGRKTWSY

-1073 NYLPPDNYQEERKEQ
+1073 NYLPPDNYQEDRKEQ

-1173 QFLEDTKN
+1173 QFLEDIINNIKVNRHIKN
-1181 KISNADLQFLREKT
+1181 NSVKSIKLDQNVNEEKISQ
-1195 KLNLYSV
+1195 
-1202 QESKI
+1202 I

-1227 CKESRIFSIGFNVE
+1227 CKESRIFSIGLNVE
-1241 EGALTQSYY
+1241 EGALTKSYY

-1263 AIAKKDVSPKH
+1263 AIAKKDVSLKH

-1329 YTKELNIPWGISEAA
+1329 YAKELNIPWGISEAA

-1410 YESIDYTLS
+1410 YESIDYTLN
-1419 RLRKGEKSAVIKT
+1419 RLRKGEKSAVVKT

-1438 GLILLSLDNLFNRNI
+1438 GLILLSLDNLFNKNI
-1453 LQKRFMDNPEIEAV
+1453 LQTRFMNNPEIEAV

-1518 SSEDYSILMNQKG
+1518 SSEDYSILMDQKG

-1589 MIKFIR
+1589 TTKFIR

-1655 LFLTFEFLGDTGTI
+1655 LFLTFEFLEDTGTI
-1669 LVKRKQR
+1669 LVKRKKR

-1776 DEKIIQNM
+1776 DEKIIQNI

-1855 KDITDMEVVRE
+1855 KDITDIGIVRE
-1866 AIKAFEYFKVK
+1866 ALKAFEYFKVK

-1945 GLGSIARQLKD
+1945 GLGSIGRQLKD

-1966 EIPSDTISINFEEEK
+1966 EIPSDTASRNFEEEK
-1981 QRTPLNANELKY
+1981 QRAPLDANELKY

-2010 VNKEEK
+2010 VNKEER

-2047 RLRKTYSLE
+2047 RLRKTYCLEQ

>member
-1 MKNYRI
+1 MKNYRV
-7 LNTKSAVLDKYQ
+7 LNTKSVVLDKEQ

-24 EKLASDHVLKEK
+24 EMLASDHVLKEK

-105 GIANGV
+105 GIANGI

-162 LQIALV
+162 LQIALI

-198 KQKEELRFNKLSE
+198 KQKEELRFNKLGE

-226 IEYMSYKL
+226 IEYMSFRL

-239 KAYPFLSI
+239 KAYPFLNI
-247 LEEQVSKMGIEV
+247 LEEQVNKMGIEV

-264 KEHFDVAVK
+264 KEHFDIAVK

-322 IYYRNAIKEL
+322 IYYRNTIKEL

-351 QGKEEKKAHIGYYL
+351 QGKDGKKAHIGYYL

-370 TELLEALQGKRVK
+370 TELLELLQGKRVK
-383 RCSNNK
+383 RCTNNK

-410 SYIYRQTNTL
+410 LYIYRQTNTL

-447 KLVKPKLIPKLDFQN
+447 KLVKPKLVPKLDFQN

-521 DEEISSYGLEV
+521 DEEISNYGLEHA
-532 VKKLNGKYSND
+532 KKLNEKYPS
-543 RATTEIYSN
+543 TE
-552 NEFTAKSSQSSFDN
+552 
-566 KQINKKNNSYEVDNQ
+566 
-581 LNKKNL
+581 
-587 NFPKFHFLYRKR
+587 FPKFHFLYRKR

-661 TGLELV
+661 TALELV

-840 KSTFEIFALF
+840 KSTFEIFALL

-863 ISIWPVMTTIIASVL
+863 ISIWPVMTTIVVSIL

-902 YKSISGTKA
+902 YKTISGTKA

-926 AYTSLKAISKTLY
+926 AYTSLKAIAKTLY
-939 RMYRTKKHLLEWT
+939 RMYRSKKHLLEWT

-962 TDLISYNKNMW
+962 TDLISYNKSMW
-973 FSLACG
+973 FNLVCG
-979 IGLIVFTIFIF
+979 IGLIVFTII
-990 GKGAGSLTGPPQEVI
+990 K
-1005 RLFFENGSIL
+1005 LFFKNGSIL
-1015 LLSLGILWAITPS
+1015 LLGLGILWVITPS
-1028 VMNFISKKQTEEM
+1028 VMKIISKKQTEEM
-1041 AIDYLTKEEKN
+1041 AIDYLTKEEKE
-1052 YLLEVGRRTWSY
+1052 YLLDVGRKTWSY

-1073 NYLPPDNYQEERKEQ
+1073 NYLPPDNYQEDRKEQ

-1173 QFLEDTKN
+1173 QFLEDIINNIKVNRHIKN
-1181 KISNADLQFLREKT
+1181 NSVKSIKLDQNVNEEKISQ
-1195 KLNLYSV
+1195 
-1202 QESKI
+1202 I

-1241 EGALTQSYY
+1241 EGALTKSYY

-1263 AIAKKDVSPKH
+1263 AIAKKDVSLKH

-1329 YTKELNIPWGISEAA
+1329 YAKELNIPWGISEAA

-1410 YESIDYTLS
+1410 YESIDYTLN
-1419 RLRKGEKSAVIKT
+1419 RLRKGEKSAVVKT

-1438 GLILLSLDNLFNRNI
+1438 GLILLSLDNLFNKNI
-1453 LQKRFMDNPEIEAV
+1453 LQTRFMNNPEIEAV

-1518 SSEDYSILMNQKG
+1518 SSEDYSILMDQKG

-1589 MIKFIR
+1589 TTKFIR

-1655 LFLTFEFLGDTGTI
+1655 LFLTFEFLEDTGTI
-1669 LVKRKQR
+1669 LVKRKKR

-1776 DEKIIQNM
+1776 DEKIIQNI

-1855 KDITDMEVVRE
+1855 KDITDIGIVRE
-1866 AIKAFEYFKVK
+1866 ALKAFEYFKVK

-1945 GLGSIARQLKD
+1945 GLGSIGRQLKD

-1966 EIPSDTISINFEEEK
+1966 EIPSDTASRNFEEEK
-1981 QRTPLNANELKY
+1981 QRTPLDANELKY

-2041 TWYKNS
+2041 VWYKNS
-2047 RLRKTYSLE
+2047 RLRKTYCLEQ

>member
-1 MKNYRI
+1 MKNYRV
-7 LNTKSAVLDKYQ
+7 LNTKSVVLDKEQ

-24 EKLASDHVLKEK
+24 EMLASDHVLKEK

-105 GIANGV
+105 GIANGI

-162 LQIALV
+162 LQIALI

-198 KQKEELRFNKLSE
+198 KQKEELRFNKLGE

-226 IEYMSYKL
+226 IEYMSFRL

-239 KAYPFLSI
+239 KAYPFLNI
-247 LEEQVSKMGIEV
+247 LEEQVNKMGIEV

-264 KEHFDVAVK
+264 KEHFDIAVK

-351 QGKEEKKAHIGYYL
+351 QGKDGKKAHIGYYL

-370 TELLEALQGKRVK
+370 TELLELLQGKRVK

-397 KIIVSLVIAILLG
+397 KIIVSLVIAILFGL
-410 SYIYRQTNTL
+410 YIYRQTNTL

-447 KLVKPKLIPKLDFQN
+447 KLVKPKLVPKLDFQN

-521 DEEISSYGLEV
+521 DEEISNYGLEQA
-532 VKKLNGKYSND
+532 KRLNEKYPS
-543 RATTEIYSN
+543 TE
-552 NEFTAKSSQSSFDN
+552 
-566 KQINKKNNSYEVDNQ
+566 
-581 LNKKNL
+581 
-587 NFPKFHFLYRKR
+587 FPKFHFLYRKR

-840 KSTFEIFALF
+840 KSTFEIFALL

-863 ISIWPVMTTIIASVL
+863 ISIWPVMTTIVVSIL

-902 YKSISGTKA
+902 YKTISGTKA

-926 AYTSLKAISKTLY
+926 AYTSLKAIAKTLY
-939 RMYRTKKHLLEWT
+939 RMYRSKKHLLEWT

-962 TDLISYNKNMW
+962 TDLISYNKSMW
-973 FSLACG
+973 FNLVCG
-979 IGLIVFTIFIF
+979 IGLIVFTII
-990 GKGAGSLTGPPQEVI
+990 K
-1005 RLFFENGSIL
+1005 LFFKNGSIL
-1015 LLSLGILWAITPS
+1015 LLGLGILWVITPS
-1028 VMNFISKKQTEEM
+1028 VMKIISKKQTEEM
-1041 AIDYLTKEEKN
+1041 AIDYLTKEEKE
-1052 YLLEVGRRTWSY
+1052 YLLDVGRKTWSY

-1073 NYLPPDNYQEERKEQ
+1073 NYLPPDNYQEDRKEQ

-1173 QFLEDTKN
+1173 QFLEDIINNIKVNRHIKN
-1181 KISNADLQFLREKT
+1181 NSVKSIKLDQNVNEEKISQ
-1195 KLNLYSV
+1195 
-1202 QESKI
+1202 I

-1227 CKESRIFSIGFNVE
+1227 CKESRIFSIGLNVE
-1241 EGALTQSYY
+1241 EGALTKSYY

-1263 AIAKKDVSPKH
+1263 AIAKKDVSLKH

-1329 YTKELNIPWGISEAA
+1329 YAKELNIPWGISEAA

-1410 YESIDYTLS
+1410 YESIDYTLN
-1419 RLRKGEKSAVIKT
+1419 RLRKGEKSAVVKT

-1438 GLILLSLDNLFNRNI
+1438 GLILLSLDNLFNKNI
-1453 LQKRFMDNPEIEAV
+1453 LQTRFMNNPEIEAV

-1518 SSEDYSILMNQKG
+1518 SSEDYSILMDQKG

-1589 MIKFIR
+1589 TTKFIR

-1655 LFLTFEFLGDTGTI
+1655 LFLTFEFLEDTGTI
-1669 LVKRKQR
+1669 LVKRKKR

-1776 DEKIIQNM
+1776 DEKIIQNI

-1855 KDITDMEVVRE
+1855 KDITDIGIVRE
-1866 AIKAFEYFKVK
+1866 ALKAFEYFKVK

-1945 GLGSIARQLKD
+1945 GLGSIGRQLKD

-1966 EIPSDTISINFEEEK
+1966 EIPSDTASRNFEEEK
-1981 QRTPLNANELKY
+1981 QRAPLDANELKY

-2010 VNKEEK
+2010 VNKEER

-2047 RLRKTYSLE
+2047 RLRKTYCLEQ

>member
-1 MKNYRI
+1 MKNYRV
-7 LNTKSAVLDKYQ
+7 LNTKSVVLDKEQ

-24 EKLASDHVLKEK
+24 EMLASDHVLKEK

-105 GIANGV
+105 GIANGI

-162 LQIALV
+162 LQIALI

-198 KQKEELRFNKLSE
+198 KQKEELRFNKLGE

-226 IEYMSYKL
+226 IEYMSFRL

-239 KAYPFLSI
+239 KAYPFLNI
-247 LEEQVSKMGIEV
+247 LEEQVNKMGIEV

-264 KEHFDVAVK
+264 KEHFDIAVK

-351 QGKEEKKAHIGYYL
+351 QGKDGKKAHIGYYL

-370 TELLEALQGKRVK
+370 TELLELLQGKRVK

-397 KIIVSLVIAILLG
+397 KIIVSLVIAILFGL
-410 SYIYRQTNTL
+410 YIYRQTNTL

-447 KLVKPKLIPKLDFQN
+447 KLVKPKLVPKLDFQN

-521 DEEISSYGLEV
+521 DEEISNYGLEHA
-532 VKKLNGKYSND
+532 KKLNEKYPS
-543 RATTEIYSN
+543 TE
-552 NEFTAKSSQSSFDN
+552 
-566 KQINKKNNSYEVDNQ
+566 
-581 LNKKNL
+581 
-587 NFPKFHFLYRKR
+587 FPKFHFLYRKR

-661 TGLELV
+661 TALELV

-840 KSTFEIFALF
+840 KSTFEIFALL

-863 ISIWPVMTTIIASVL
+863 ISIWPVMTTIVVSIL

-902 YKSISGTKA
+902 YKTISGTKA

-926 AYTSLKAISKTLY
+926 AYTSLKAIAKTLY
-939 RMYRTKKHLLEWT
+939 RMYRSKKHLLEWT

-962 TDLISYNKNMW
+962 TDLISYNKSMW
-973 FSLACG
+973 FNLVCG
-979 IGLIVFTIFIF
+979 IGLIVFTII
-990 GKGAGSLTGPPQEVI
+990 K
-1005 RLFFENGSIL
+1005 LFFKNGSIL
-1015 LLSLGILWAITPS
+1015 LLGLGILWVITPS
-1028 VMNFISKKQTEEM
+1028 VMKIISKKQTEEM
-1041 AIDYLTKEEKN
+1041 AIDYLTKEEKE
-1052 YLLEVGRRTWSY
+1052 YLLDVGRKTWSY

-1073 NYLPPDNYQEERKEQ
+1073 NYLPPDNYQEDRKEQ

-1173 QFLEDTKN
+1173 QFLEDIINNIKVNRHIKN
-1181 KISNADLQFLREKT
+1181 NSVKSIKLDQNVNEEKISQ
-1195 KLNLYSV
+1195 
-1202 QESKI
+1202 I

-1241 EGALTQSYY
+1241 EGALTKSYY

-1263 AIAKKDVSPKH
+1263 AIAKKDVSLKH

-1329 YTKELNIPWGISEAA
+1329 YAKELNIPWGISEAA

-1410 YESIDYTLS
+1410 YESIDYTLN
-1419 RLRKGEKSAVIKT
+1419 RLRKGEKSAVVKT

-1438 GLILLSLDNLFNRNI
+1438 GLILLSLDNLFNKNI
-1453 LQKRFMDNPEIEAV
+1453 LQTRFMNNPEIEAV

-1479 IITKEQKEK
+1479 IITKERKEK

-1518 SSEDYSILMNQKG
+1518 SSEDYSILMDQKG

-1589 MIKFIR
+1589 TTKFIR

-1655 LFLTFEFLGDTGTI
+1655 LFLTFEFLEDTGTI
-1669 LVKRKQR
+1669 LVKRKKR

-1776 DEKIIQNM
+1776 DEKIIQNI

-1855 KDITDMEVVRE
+1855 KDITDIGIVRE
-1866 AIKAFEYFKVK
+1866 ALKAFEYFKVK

-1945 GLGSIARQLKD
+1945 GLGSIGRQLKD

-1966 EIPSDTISINFEEEK
+1966 EIPSDTASRNFEEEK
-1981 QRTPLNANELKY
+1981 QRTPLDANELKY

-2041 TWYKNS
+2041 VWYKNS
-2047 RLRKTYSLE
+2047 RLRKTYCLEQ

>member
-1 MKNYRI
+1 MKNYRV
-7 LNTKSAVLDKYQ
+7 LNTKSVVLDKEQ

-24 EKLASDHVLKEK
+24 EMLASDHVLKEK

-105 GIANGV
+105 GIANGI

-162 LQIALV
+162 LQIALI

-198 KQKEELRFNKLSE
+198 KQKEELRFNKLGE

-226 IEYMSYKL
+226 IEYMSFRL

-239 KAYPFLSI
+239 KAYPFLNI
-247 LEEQVSKMGIEV
+247 LEEQVNKMGIEV

-264 KEHFDVAVK
+264 KEHFDIAVK

-351 QGKEEKKAHIGYYL
+351 QGKDGKKAHIGYYL

-370 TELLEALQGKRVK
+370 TELLELLQGKRVK

-397 KIIVSLVIAILLG
+397 KIIVSLVIAILFGL
-410 SYIYRQTNTL
+410 YIYRQTNTL

-447 KLVKPKLIPKLDFQN
+447 KLVKPKLVPKLDFQN

-521 DEEISSYGLEV
+521 DEEISNYGLEQA
-532 VKKLNGKYSND
+532 KRLNEKYPS
-543 RATTEIYSN
+543 TE
-552 NEFTAKSSQSSFDN
+552 
-566 KQINKKNNSYEVDNQ
+566 
-581 LNKKNL
+581 
-587 NFPKFHFLYRKR
+587 FPKFHFLYRKR

-661 TGLELV
+661 TALELV

-840 KSTFEIFALF
+840 KSTFEIFALL

-863 ISIWPVMTTIIASVL
+863 ISIWPVMTTIVVSIL

-902 YKSISGTKA
+902 YKTISGTKA

-939 RMYRTKKHLLEWT
+939 RMYRSKKHLLEWT

-962 TDLISYNKNMW
+962 TDLISYNKSMW
-973 FSLACG
+973 FNLVCG
-979 IGLIVFTIFIF
+979 IGLIVFTII
-990 GKGAGSLTGPPQEVI
+990 K
-1005 RLFFENGSIL
+1005 LFFKNGSIL
-1015 LLSLGILWAITPS
+1015 LLGLGILWVITPS
-1028 VMNFISKKQTEEM
+1028 VMKIISKKQTEEM
-1041 AIDYLTKEEKN
+1041 AIDYLTKEEKE
-1052 YLLEVGRRTWSY
+1052 YLLDVGRKTWSY

-1073 NYLPPDNYQEERKEQ
+1073 NYLPPDNYQEDRKEQ

-1173 QFLEDTKN
+1173 QFLEDIINNIKVNRHIKN
-1181 KISNADLQFLREKT
+1181 NSVKSIKLDQNVNEEKISQ
-1195 KLNLYSV
+1195 
-1202 QESKI
+1202 I

-1241 EGALTQSYY
+1241 EGALTKSYY

-1263 AIAKKDVSPKH
+1263 AIAKKDVSLKH

-1329 YTKELNIPWGISEAA
+1329 YAKELNIPWGISEAA

-1410 YESIDYTLS
+1410 YESIDYTLN
-1419 RLRKGEKSAVIKT
+1419 RLRKGEKSAVVKT

-1438 GLILLSLDNLFNRNI
+1438 GLILLSLDNLFNKNI
-1453 LQKRFMDNPEIEAV
+1453 LQTRFMNNPEIEAV

-1518 SSEDYSILMNQKG
+1518 SSEDYSILMDQKG

-1589 MIKFIR
+1589 TTKFIR

-1655 LFLTFEFLGDTGTI
+1655 LFLTFEFLEDTGTI
-1669 LVKRKQR
+1669 LVKRKKR

-1776 DEKIIQNM
+1776 DEKIIQNI

-1855 KDITDMEVVRE
+1855 KDITDIGIVRE
-1866 AIKAFEYFKVK
+1866 ALKAFEYFKVK

-1945 GLGSIARQLKD
+1945 GLGSIGRQLKD

-1966 EIPSDTISINFEEEK
+1966 EIPSDTASRNFEEEK
-1981 QRTPLNANELKY
+1981 QRAPLDANELKY

-2010 VNKEEK
+2010 VNKEER

-2047 RLRKTYSLE
+2047 RLRKTYCLEQ

>member
-1 MKNYRI
+1 MKNYRV
-7 LNTKSAVLDKYQ
+7 LNTKSVVLDKEQ

-24 EKLASDHVLKEK
+24 EMLASDHVLKEK

-105 GIANGV
+105 GIANGI

-162 LQIALV
+162 LQIALI

-198 KQKEELRFNKLSE
+198 KQKEELRFNKLGE

-226 IEYMSYKL
+226 IEYMSFRL

-239 KAYPFLSI
+239 KAYPFLNI
-247 LEEQVSKMGIEV
+247 LEEQVNKMGIEV

-264 KEHFDVAVK
+264 KEHFDIAVK

-351 QGKEEKKAHIGYYL
+351 QGKDGKKAHIGYYL

-370 TELLEALQGKRVK
+370 TELLELLQGKRVK

-397 KIIVSLVIAILLG
+397 KIIVSLVIAILFGL
-410 SYIYRQTNTL
+410 YIYRQTNTL

-447 KLVKPKLIPKLDFQN
+447 KLVKPKLVPKLDFQN

-521 DEEISSYGLEV
+521 DEEISNYGLEHA
-532 VKKLNGKYSND
+532 KKLNEKYPS
-543 RATTEIYSN
+543 TE
-552 NEFTAKSSQSSFDN
+552 
-566 KQINKKNNSYEVDNQ
+566 
-581 LNKKNL
+581 
-587 NFPKFHFLYRKR
+587 FPKFHFLYRKR

-661 TGLELV
+661 TALELV

-840 KSTFEIFALF
+840 KSTFEIFALL

-863 ISIWPVMTTIIASVL
+863 ISIWPVMTTIVVSIL

-902 YKSISGTKA
+902 YKTISGTKA

-926 AYTSLKAISKTLY
+926 AYTSLKAIAKTLY
-939 RMYRTKKHLLEWT
+939 RMYRSKKHLLEWT

-962 TDLISYNKNMW
+962 TDLISYNKSMW
-973 FSLACG
+973 FNLVCG
-979 IGLIVFTIFIF
+979 IGLIVFTII
-990 GKGAGSLTGPPQEVI
+990 K
-1005 RLFFENGSIL
+1005 LFFKNGSIL
-1015 LLSLGILWAITPS
+1015 LLGLGILWVITPS
-1028 VMNFISKKQTEEM
+1028 VMKIISKKQTEEM
-1041 AIDYLTKEEKN
+1041 AIDYLTKEEKE
-1052 YLLEVGRRTWSY
+1052 YLLDVGRKTWSY

-1073 NYLPPDNYQEERKEQ
+1073 NYLPPDNYQEDRKEQ

-1173 QFLEDTKN
+1173 QFLEDIINNIKVNRHIKN
-1181 KISNADLQFLREKT
+1181 NSVKSIKLDQNVNEEKISQ
-1195 KLNLYSV
+1195 
-1202 QESKI
+1202 I

-1241 EGALTQSYY
+1241 EGALTKSYY

-1263 AIAKKDVSPKH
+1263 AIAKKDVSLKH

-1329 YTKELNIPWGISEAA
+1329 YAKELNIPWGISEAA

-1410 YESIDYTLS
+1410 YESIDYTLN
-1419 RLRKGEKSAVIKT
+1419 RLRKGEKSAVVKT

-1438 GLILLSLDNLFNRNI
+1438 GLILLSLDNLFNKNI
-1453 LQKRFMDNPEIEAV
+1453 LQTRFMNNPEIEAV

-1518 SSEDYSILMNQKG
+1518 SSEDYSILMDQKG

-1589 MIKFIR
+1589 TTKFIR

-1655 LFLTFEFLGDTGTI
+1655 LFLTFEFLEDTGTI
-1669 LVKRKQR
+1669 LVKRKKR

-1713 VELPLAIKES
+1713 VELLLAIKES

-1776 DEKIIQNM
+1776 DEKIIQNI

-1855 KDITDMEVVRE
+1855 KDITDIGIVRE
-1866 AIKAFEYFKVK
+1866 ALKAFEYFKVK

-1945 GLGSIARQLKD
+1945 GLGSIGRQLKD

-1966 EIPSDTISINFEEEK
+1966 EIPSDTASRNFEEEK
-1981 QRTPLNANELKY
+1981 QRAPLDANELKY

-2010 VNKEEK
+2010 VNKEER

-2047 RLRKTYSLE
+2047 RLRKTYCLEQ

>member
-1 MKNYRI
+1 MKNYRV
-7 LNTKSAVLDKYQ
+7 LNTKSVVLDKEQ

-24 EKLASDHVLKEK
+24 EMLASDHVLKEK

-105 GIANGV
+105 GIANGI

-162 LQIALV
+162 LQIALI

-198 KQKEELRFNKLSE
+198 KQKEELRFNKLGE

-226 IEYMSYKL
+226 IEYMSFRL

-239 KAYPFLSI
+239 KAYPFLNI
-247 LEEQVSKMGIEV
+247 LEEQVNKMGIEV

-264 KEHFDVAVK
+264 KEHFDIAVK

-351 QGKEEKKAHIGYYL
+351 QGKDGKKAHIGYYL

-370 TELLEALQGKRVK
+370 TELLELLQGKRVK
-383 RCSNNK
+383 RCTNNK

-397 KIIVSLVIAILLG
+397 KIIVSLVIGIILGL
-410 SYIYRQTNTL
+410 YIYRQTNTL

-447 KLVKPKLIPKLDFQN
+447 KLVKPKLVPKLDFQN

-521 DEEISSYGLEV
+521 DEEISNYGLEQA
-532 VKKLNGKYSND
+532 KRLNEKYPS
-543 RATTEIYSN
+543 TE
-552 NEFTAKSSQSSFDN
+552 
-566 KQINKKNNSYEVDNQ
+566 
-581 LNKKNL
+581 
-587 NFPKFHFLYRKR
+587 FPKFHFLYRKR

-840 KSTFEIFALF
+840 KSTFEIFALL

-863 ISIWPVMTTIIASVL
+863 ISIWPVMTTIVVSIL

-939 RMYRTKKHLLEWT
+939 RMYRSKKHLLEWT

-962 TDLISYNKNMW
+962 TDLISYNKSMW
-973 FSLACG
+973 FNLVCG
-979 IGLIVFTIFIF
+979 IGLIVFTII
-990 GKGAGSLTGPPQEVI
+990 K
-1005 RLFFENGSIL
+1005 LFFENGSIL
-1015 LLSLGILWAITPS
+1015 LLGLGILWVITPS
-1028 VMNFISKKQTEEM
+1028 VMKFISKKQTEEM
-1041 AIDYLTKEEKN
+1041 AIDYLTKEEKE
-1052 YLLEVGRRTWSY
+1052 YLLDVGRKTWSY

-1073 NYLPPDNYQEERKEQ
+1073 NYLPPDNYQEDRKEQ

-1142 WYDIKTLN
+1142 WYDIKTLS

-1173 QFLEDTKN
+1173 QFLEDIINNIKVNRHIKN
-1181 KISNADLQFLREKT
+1181 NSAKSIKLNQNVNEEKISQ
-1195 KLNLYSV
+1195 
-1202 QESKI
+1202 I

-1241 EGALTQSYY
+1241 EGALTKSYY

-1438 GLILLSLDNLFNRNI
+1438 GLILLSLDNLFNKNI
-1453 LQKRFMDNPEIEAV
+1453 LQTRFMNNPEIEAV

-1518 SSEDYSILMNQKG
+1518 SSEDYSILMDQKG

-1589 MIKFIR
+1589 MTKFIR

-1655 LFLTFEFLGDTGTI
+1655 LFLTFEFLEDTGTI

-1713 VELPLAIKES
+1713 IELPLAIKES

-1753 FNYVMAVSYNREE
+1753 FNYVMAVSYNQEE

-1776 DEKIIQNM
+1776 DEKIIQNI

-1815 MYQNPL
+1815 IYQNPL

-1855 KDITDMEVVRE
+1855 KDITDIGVVRE
-1866 AIKAFEYFKVK
+1866 ALKAFEYFRVK

-1926 IDKKSRRILEYRA
+1926 IDKKSRCILEYRA

-1945 GLGSIARQLKD
+1945 GLGSIGRQLKD

-1966 EIPSDTISINFEEEK
+1966 EIPSDTASRNFEEEK
-1981 QRTPLNANELKY
+1981 QRTPLDANELKY

-2010 VNKEEK
+2010 VNKEER

-2047 RLRKTYSLE
+2047 RLRKTYCLEQ

>member
-1 MKNYRI
+1 M
-7 LNTKSAVLDKYQ
+7 
-19 LEKYL
+19 
-24 EKLASDHVLKEK
+24 LASDHVLKEK

-105 GIANGV
+105 GIANGI

-162 LQIALV
+162 LQIALI

-198 KQKEELRFNKLSE
+198 KQKEELRFNKLGE

-226 IEYMSYKL
+226 IEYMSFRL

-239 KAYPFLSI
+239 KAYPFLNI
-247 LEEQVSKMGIEV
+247 LEEQVNKMGIEV

-264 KEHFDVAVK
+264 KEHFDIAVK

-351 QGKEEKKAHIGYYL
+351 QGKDGKKAHIGYYL

-370 TELLEALQGKRVK
+370 TELLELLQGKRVK

-397 KIIVSLVIAILLG
+397 KIIVSLVIAILFGL
-410 SYIYRQTNTL
+410 YIYRQTNTL

-447 KLVKPKLIPKLDFQN
+447 KLVKPKLVPKLDFQN

-521 DEEISSYGLEV
+521 DEEISNYGLEHA
-532 VKKLNGKYSND
+532 KKLNEKYPS
-543 RATTEIYSN
+543 TE
-552 NEFTAKSSQSSFDN
+552 
-566 KQINKKNNSYEVDNQ
+566 
-581 LNKKNL
+581 
-587 NFPKFHFLYRKR
+587 FPKFHFLYRKR

-661 TGLELV
+661 TALELV

-840 KSTFEIFALF
+840 KSTFEIFALL

-863 ISIWPVMTTIIASVL
+863 ISIWPVMTTIVVSIL

-902 YKSISGTKA
+902 YKTISGTKA

-926 AYTSLKAISKTLY
+926 AYTSLKAIAKTLY
-939 RMYRTKKHLLEWT
+939 RMYRSKKHLLEWT

-962 TDLISYNKNMW
+962 TDLISYNKSMW
-973 FSLACG
+973 FNLVCG
-979 IGLIVFTIFIF
+979 IGLIVFTII
-990 GKGAGSLTGPPQEVI
+990 K
-1005 RLFFENGSIL
+1005 LFFKNGSIL
-1015 LLSLGILWAITPS
+1015 LLGLGILWVITPS
-1028 VMNFISKKQTEEM
+1028 VMKIISKKQTEEM
-1041 AIDYLTKEEKN
+1041 AIDYLTKEEKE
-1052 YLLEVGRRTWSY
+1052 YLLDVGRKTWSY

-1073 NYLPPDNYQEERKEQ
+1073 NYLPPDNYQEDRKEQ

-1173 QFLEDTKN
+1173 QFLEDIINNIKVNRHIKN
-1181 KISNADLQFLREKT
+1181 NSVKSIKLDQNVNEEKISQ
-1195 KLNLYSV
+1195 
-1202 QESKI
+1202 I

-1241 EGALTQSYY
+1241 EGALTKSYY

-1263 AIAKKDVSPKH
+1263 AIAKKDVSLKH

-1329 YTKELNIPWGISEAA
+1329 YAKELNIPWGISEAA

-1410 YESIDYTLS
+1410 YESIDYTLN
-1419 RLRKGEKSAVIKT
+1419 RLRKGEKSAVVKT

-1438 GLILLSLDNLFNRNI
+1438 GLILLSLDNLFNKNI
-1453 LQKRFMDNPEIEAV
+1453 LQTRFMNNPEIEAV

-1518 SSEDYSILMNQKG
+1518 SSEDYSILMDQKG

-1589 MIKFIR
+1589 TTKFIR

-1655 LFLTFEFLGDTGTI
+1655 LFLTFEFLEDTGTI
-1669 LVKRKQR
+1669 LVKRKKR

-1776 DEKIIQNM
+1776 DEKIIQNI

-1855 KDITDMEVVRE
+1855 KDITDIGIVRE
-1866 AIKAFEYFKVK
+1866 ALKAFEYFKVK

-1945 GLGSIARQLKD
+1945 GLGSIGRQLKD

-1966 EIPSDTISINFEEEK
+1966 EIPSDTASRNFEEEK
-1981 QRTPLNANELKY
+1981 QRTPLDANELKY

-2041 TWYKNS
+2041 VWYKNS
-2047 RLRKTYSLE
+2047 RLRKTYCLEQ